1 MTATKQQ
8 VVKAT
13 LNFSV
18 QFNVSVQATEAKW
31 KRLTKDH
38 RDPAE
43 KWEDEGAFAIESF
56 CEDLAEP
63 LLSKHFQERLIGD
76 PVWDSIEVK
85 GLTGSEVQVQC
96 LDFDGVE
103 LEEGDE

>member
-13 LNFSV
+13 LNFSA
-18 QFNVSVQATEAKW
+18 QFNVSVQTTEAKW
-31 KRLTKDH
+31 KRLTKDGQ
-38 RDPAE
+38 DPDE
-43 KWEDEGAFAIESF
+43 KWEDQAAWVIQCF

-63 LLSKHFQERLIGD
+63 LLSEHLQNRLVGD

-85 GLTGSEVQVQC
+85 DLTGSEVQVED
-96 LDFDGVE
+96 LDFEGVE
-103 LEEGDE
+103 LEEVE

>member
-13 LNFSV
+13 LNFSA
-18 QFNVSVQATEAKW
+18 QFNVAVQTTEAKW
-31 KRLTKDH
+31 KRLTKDGQ
-38 RDPAE
+38 DPDE
-43 KWEDEGAFAIESF
+43 KWEDQAAWVIQCF

-63 LLSKHFQERLIGD
+63 LLSEHFQDRLVGD

-85 GLTGSEVQVQC
+85 GLTGSEVQVEC
-96 LDFDGVE
+96 LDFEGVE
-103 LEEGDE
+103 LEEVE